1 MADLQIKSHSNY
13 LLIAVVCLFFNTT
26 ISAKE
31 GLKIESDRLLLS
43 LESIPSAEEAF
54 SLKAEVEEKQ
64 IRLIWDIKENCYLY
78 LHKFSFI
85 DQLTGENKIALFPK
99 GKFLEDEFFGN
110 VEVYFNQVEIT
121 LPIIK
126 LIPTE
131 NIITY
136 QGCNKKGYCYTPVKK
151 SLLVDKNLEVFI
163 Y

>member
-1 MADLQIKSHSNY
+1 M
-13 LLIAVVCLFFNTT
+13 T

-31 GLKIESDRLLLS
+31 GLKTERDRLLLS

-78 LHKFSFI
+78 LDKFSFI
-85 DQLTGENKIALFPK
+85 DQFTGENKIALFPK
-99 GKFLEDEFFGN
+99 GKVLEDEFFGN
-110 VEVYFNQVEIT
+110 VEVFFNQVEIS
-121 LPIIK
+121 LPIMK

-131 NIITY
+131 IIITY
-136 QGCNKKGYCYTPVKK
+136 QGCNQKGYCYTPVKK
-151 SLLVDKNLEVFI
+151 FLLIDRNLEVFI